1 MRRVVRR
8 IILWLVGLGLLYGLG
23 LALFVALLPAP
34 FTTLPPNL
42 DGLATFTGGAGR
54 VATTLRLIQGGFTGP
69 VLISGIHPNSQLA
82 EIEEVAG
89 LTTPLNAAQRQQ
101 IMLDGAATTR
111 ENLESLRLWA
121 ATARLQQV
129 GLITSTYHA
138 ARVRLLACWLTPNL
152 TLVLLPVQPE
162 DTRLRVLLRE
172 YHKLLVA
179 PLLR

>member
-1 MRRVVRR
+1 MR
-8 IILWLVGLGLLYGLG
+8 GLFKLLLGCGLMYGLG
-23 LALFVALLPAP
+23 LALFVAALPAP

-42 DGLATFTGGAGR
+42 DGLATFTGGSGR

-89 LTTPLNAAQRQQ
+89 LTTPLSAAQRQQ
-101 IMLDGAATTR
+101 IMLDGATTTR
-111 ENLESLRLWA
+111 ENLESLQLWA

-138 ARVRLLACWLTPNL
+138 ARVRLLAWWLTPNL
-152 TLVLLPVQPE
+152 TLILLPVQPE
-162 DTRLRVLLRE
+162 DTHFRVLLRE

-179 PLLR
+179 PFLS